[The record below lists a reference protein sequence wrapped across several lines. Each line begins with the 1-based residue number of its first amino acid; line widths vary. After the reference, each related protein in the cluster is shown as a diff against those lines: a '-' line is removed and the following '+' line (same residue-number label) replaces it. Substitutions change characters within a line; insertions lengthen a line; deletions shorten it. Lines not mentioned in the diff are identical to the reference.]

1 MGLADNSD
9 IIERMP
15 KGKDADDLSLNE
27 LRRLLMEK
35 RRSARRERLERFRR
49 SGRAV
54 ILAPD
59 LPPQE
64 QGFWHPAPPE
74 AEQEAAPTPPP
85 ARRRWFDRLLAA
97 IEVLAV
103 IGLVGVLLSGLGL
116 WRLLN
121 QEAAAALRQAAS
133 PTPLIT
139 AVVLPGGHT
148 PPTASQGA
156 QPNEAEIPEHLRPLV
171 QSLASL
177 PIPTPGPEQAI
188 RIQIPAINVD
198 APIVQG
204 DGWEQLK
211 KGVGQHIGSANPGQA
226 GNLVLTGHNDVYGE
240 VFRYLEKLQPGDLI
254 LIFTAQRQ
262 YVYVVTGSQIVEPT
276 QVEVMNPT
284 SEPTLTL
291 ITCHPYLVDKQ
302 RYVVFARLQTQ

>member
-1 MGLADNSD
+1 
-9 IIERMP
+9 MP
-15 KGKDADDLSLNE
+15 KGKNAEDLSLHE

-59 LPPQE
+59 LPPEE
-64 QGFWHPAPPE
+64 QSFWHPVSPISESEEEKPVARPS
-74 AEQEAAPTPPP
+74 T
-85 ARRRWFDRLLAA
+85 RRRWYDRLLVGV
-97 IEVLAV
+97 EVLAV
-103 IGLVGVLLSGLGL
+103 VGLIGVLLNGLGL
-116 WRLLN
+116 LRMLN
-121 QEAAAALRQAAS
+121 QEVAAALKQSAS

-148 PPTASQGA
+148 PPTSPQGA

-177 PIPTPGPEQAI
+177 PVPTPGPEQAV

-211 KGVGQHIGSANPGQA
+211 KGVGQHLGSANPGQP

-240 VFRYLEKLQPGDLI
+240 VFRYLEKLQPGDLV

-262 YVYVVTGSQIVEPT
+262 FVYVVTGSQIVEPT

-291 ITCHPYLVDKQ
+291 ITCHPYLVDNK
-302 RYVVFARLQTQ
+302 RYVVFARLQTP

>member
-1 MGLADNSD
+1 
-9 IIERMP
+9 MP
-15 KGKDADDLSLNE
+15 KGKNAEDLSLHE

-59 LPPQE
+59 LPPEE
-64 QGFWHPAPPE
+64 QTFWRPASPIPE
-74 AEQEAAPTPPP
+74 DQVEPQTAPLTV
-85 ARRRWFDRLLAA
+85 RRRWYDRLLVAV
-97 IEVLAV
+97 EVLAV
-103 IGLVGVLLSGLGL
+103 VGLIGVLLNGLGL
-116 WRLLN
+116 LRTLN
-121 QEAAAALRQAAS
+121 QEVAAALRQAAS

-148 PPTASQGA
+148 PPTSPQGA

-177 PIPTPGPEQAI
+177 PVPTPGPQQAI
-188 RIQIPAINVD
+188 RIQIPAIHVD

-211 KGVGQHIGSANPGQA
+211 KGVGQHLGSANPGQV

-240 VFRYLEKLQPGDLI
+240 VFRDLEKLQPGDLV

-262 YVYVVTGSQIVEPT
+262 FVYVVTGSQIVEPT

-291 ITCHPYLVDKQ
+291 ITCHPYLVDNK
-302 RYVVFARLQTQ
+302 RYVVFARLQTP

>member
-1 MGLADNSD
+1 
-9 IIERMP
+9 MP
-15 KGKDADDLSLNE
+15 KGKNAEDLSLHE

-49 SGRAV
+49 SGRTV

-59 LPPQE
+59 LPPEE
-64 QGFWHPAPPE
+64 QVAWRPSAATTEPENEPAVPLS
-74 AEQEAAPTPPP
+74 
-85 ARRRWFDRLLAA
+85 ARRRWYDRLLMAV
-97 IEVLAV
+97 EVLAV
-103 IGLVGVLLSGLGL
+103 IGLIGVLLNGLGL
-116 WRLLN
+116 LRMLN
-121 QEAAAALRQAAS
+121 QEVAAALKQSAS

-148 PPTASQGA
+148 PPTSPQGA

-177 PIPTPGPEQAI
+177 PVPTPGPEQPV

-211 KGVGQHIGSANPGQA
+211 KGVGQHIGSANPGQP

-240 VFRYLEKLQPGDLI
+240 VFRYLEKLQAGDVV

-262 YVYVVTGSQIVEPT
+262 FVYVVTGSRIVEPT
-276 QVEVMNPT
+276 EVEVMNPT
-284 SEPTLTL
+284 AEPTLTL
-291 ITCHPYLVDKQ
+291 ITCHPYLVDNK
-302 RYVVFARLQTQ
+302 RYVVFARLQTP

>member
-1 MGLADNSD
+1 
-9 IIERMP
+9 MP
-15 KGKDADDLSLNE
+15 KGKDAEELSLHE

-59 LPPQE
+59 LPPEE
-64 QGFWHPAPPE
+64 QTFWRPSLPNE
-74 AEQEAAPTPPP
+74 EMAEEKPITPSP
-85 ARRRWFDRLLAA
+85 RRRWYDRLLVAV
-97 IEVLAV
+97 EVLAV
-103 IGLVGVLLSGLGL
+103 VGLVGVLLNGLGL
-116 WRLLN
+116 LRMLN
-121 QEAAAALRQAAS
+121 QEVAAALKQSAS

-139 AVVLPGGHT
+139 AIVLPGGHT
-148 PPTASQGA
+148 PPTSPQGA

-177 PIPTPGPEQAI
+177 PVPTPGPEQAV

-211 KGVGQHIGSANPGQA
+211 KGVGQHIGSANPGQP

-262 YVYVVTGSQIVEPT
+262 FVYVVTGNQIVEPT
-276 QVEVMNPT
+276 QVEVMAPT

-302 RYVVFARLQTQ
+302 RYVVFARLQTP

>member
-1 MGLADNSD
+1 
-9 IIERMP
+9 MP
-15 KGKDADDLSLNE
+15 KGKDAEDLSLHE

-54 ILAPD
+54 ILVPD
-59 LPPQE
+59 LPPEE
-64 QGFWHPAPPE
+64 QSFWHPLSPISESKEEKPVARPS
-74 AEQEAAPTPPP
+74 T
-85 ARRRWFDRLLAA
+85 RRRWYDRLLVGV
-97 IEVLAV
+97 EVLAV
-103 IGLVGVLLSGLGL
+103 IGLLGVLLNGLGL
-116 WRLLN
+116 LRMLN
-121 QEAAAALRQAAS
+121 QEVAAALKQSAS

-148 PPTASQGA
+148 PPTSPQGA

-177 PIPTPGPEQAI
+177 PIPTPGPEQAV

-211 KGVGQHIGSANPGQA
+211 KGVGQHLGSANPGQP

-240 VFRYLEKLQPGDLI
+240 VFRYLEKLQPGDLV

-262 YVYVVTGSQIVEPT
+262 FVYVVTGSQIVEPT

-291 ITCHPYLVDKQ
+291 ITCHPYLVDNK
-302 RYVVFARLQTQ
+302 RYVVFARLQTP